1 MLQKINREDN
11 FALKSDLL
19 MIRVLPEVTD
29 TVHIHT

>member
-11 FALKSDLL
+11 FALKGDLL
-19 MIRVLPEVTD
+19 MAVVLPEVTD